1 MSTPQIEDSQ
11 RGFSW
16 KRDEV
21 LDMRMDEN
29 SDSLNAKDMVNQFD
43 EESLSTIIYGYGEE
57 RYARKIAKAI
67 VEKRKEKE
75 INTTTD
81 LVEIIWEAVP
91 NRYRHG
97 RLHPATRTFQ
107 ALRIAVNDEIE
118 RFRIALP
125 KVFEKLNNGGRIVV
139 ISFHSIEDRI
149 AKNFF
154 KDKLRNE
161 EAQLINK
168 KPITPSTEEIK
179 SNPRSRSAKLR
190 IIEKKITCQKKKY

>member
-190 IIEKKITCQKKKY
+190 IIEKKITCQKQKY